1 MCGYLSSNFLLY
13 RQALCAK
20 YLIYFVL
27 FDLARMGGA
36 FMEEQQRLEFFP
48 VTIFSIVMGLSGLA
62 LAWQKAQHVLDLNL
76 GLNFPLAG
84 LSVGIFVI
92 LAVFYITKLVKHPN
106 AVKAELKHPVKLS
119 FFPAI
124 SISLILLGTV
134 LLNIMP
140 DLAKPVWWA
149 GVVLQF
155 ILLLYVF
162 SSWVNHEH
170 FETAHVN
177 PSWFIPA
184 VGNVVVPIA
193 GFSFGYVELSWFFF
207 SIGILFWIVLLTIV
221 FNRILFHNPIPP
233 KLLPTMAI
241 LIAPPAVGFV
251 AYTKMAGGLDH
262 FGHFMYGAA
271 LFFTVFIA
279 TQIPKF
285 VKLPFFLSWWAY
297 SFPFASVTIA
307 TFIMFEQT
315 KVIEY
320 LYGAQFMLVVL
331 SLLLALLSFK
341 TIMAVIH
348 GKICLP
354 D

>member
-1 MCGYLSSNFLLY
+1 
-13 RQALCAK
+13 
-20 YLIYFVL
+20 
-27 FDLARMGGA
+27 
-36 FMEEQQRLEFFP
+36 MENEQRLEFFP
-48 VTIFSIVMGLSGLA
+48 VTIFSIVMGLSGLC
-62 LAWQKAQHVLDLNL
+62 LAWQKAQHVLGLQL

-84 LSVGIFVI
+84 MSVGIFVI
-92 LAVFYITKLVKHPN
+92 LAVFYLTKIVKYPS

-124 SISLILLGTV
+124 SISVILIGTLLYK
-134 LLNIMP
+134 IMP
-140 DLAKPVWWA
+140 DLAKPIWWV
-149 GVVLQF
+149 GVVMQLA
-155 ILLLYVF
+155 LLLYVI

-207 SIGILFWIVLLTIV
+207 SIGIMFWIVLLTIV

-233 KLLPTMAI
+233 QLLPTMAI

-251 AYTKMAGGLDH
+251 AYTNMAGGLDH

-271 LFFTVFIA
+271 LFFTLFIA

-285 VKLPFFLSWWAY
+285 MKLPFFLSWWAY
-297 SFPFASVTIA
+297 SFPLASMTIA

-315 KVIEY
+315 KVVEY
-320 LYGAQFMLVVL
+320 LYGGQVILAVL
-331 SLLLALLSFK
+331 SLLLAYLSFK
-341 TIMAVIH
+341 TIMAVIN

-354 D
+354 DQ

>member
-1 MCGYLSSNFLLY
+1 
-13 RQALCAK
+13 
-20 YLIYFVL
+20 
-27 FDLARMGGA
+27 
-36 FMEEQQRLEFFP
+36 MEDQQRLEFFP
-48 VTIFSIVMGLSGLA
+48 VTIFSIVMGLSGLC
-62 LAWQKAQHVLDLNL
+62 LAWQKAQHVLDLQL

-84 LSVGIFVI
+84 LSVGIFFI
-92 LAVFYITKLVKHPN
+92 ISIFYLIKLIKFPH

-124 SISLILLGTV
+124 SISVILIGTLLV
-134 LLNIMP
+134 KIMP
-140 DLAKPVWWA
+140 EIALPIWWV
-149 GVVLQF
+149 GVVMQLL
-155 ILLLYVF
+155 LLLYVV

-170 FETAHVN
+170 FETGHVN

-207 SIGILFWIVLLTIV
+207 SIGIMFWIVLLTIV
-221 FNRILFHNPIPP
+221 FNRIMFHNPIPP
-233 KLLPTMAI
+233 QLLPTMAI

-251 AYTKMAGGLDH
+251 AYTQMAGGLDH

-271 LFFTVFIA
+271 LFFTLFIA

-285 VKLPFFLSWWAY
+285 MKLPFFLSWWAY
-297 SFPFASVTIA
+297 SFPFASMTIA

-315 KVIEY
+315 EAFGY
-320 LYGAQFMLVVL
+320 FYGAQVMLALL
-331 SLLLALLSFK
+331 SLLLAYLSFK
-341 TIMAVIH
+341 TIMAVIN